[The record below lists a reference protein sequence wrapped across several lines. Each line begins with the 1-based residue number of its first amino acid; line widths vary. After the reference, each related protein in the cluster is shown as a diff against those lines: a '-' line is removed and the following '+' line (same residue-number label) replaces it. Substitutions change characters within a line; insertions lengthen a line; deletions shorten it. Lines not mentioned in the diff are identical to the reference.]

1 MKILHTSDWH
11 LGRTFHGTSLH
22 DVSERFIDE
31 LIATVAEENIDA
43 VLISG
48 DVYDNATP
56 STETIQLLNRAL
68 TGLVAVGA
76 QVIFSSGNHDS
87 PRRLGFGAELFATA
101 GVHIMT
107 RCEQAWQHPVIL
119 SKDGVRVGVY
129 AIPYLN
135 PRYHGPVLGAEP
147 THAGVL
153 GAVTERIRENI
164 AELRKEG
171 GLDYSIAL
179 AHAFITRAPAAREQ
193 EDTGGEQTALTEPAR
208 SDSERDISIGGVEAA
223 PASLFDGIDYTA
235 LGHLHGRQRV
245 SDTIRYSGSPLAFS
259 FSEENHVKGAWL
271 LTLTR
276 DAGGVSA
283 SIDPINWDTTLH
295 LKTLRGT
302 LTELLNNP
310 AFEPYEDAFCRIYL
324 EQENRPLNPVEQ
336 LRKRFPHIASFE
348 FRSTVE
354 QVQRSPYHR
363 TRENITPQVMCREFY
378 AYVRGAPLSEREEE
392 ILTAIIEEATE
403 PGGDAADS
411 KASACSSTD

>member
-1 MKILHTSDWH
+1 M
-11 LGRTFHGTSLH
+11 
-22 DVSERFIDE
+22 
-31 LIATVAEENIDA
+31 
-43 VLISG
+43 
-48 DVYDNATP
+48 
-56 STETIQLLNRAL
+56 
-68 TGLVAVGA
+68 
-76 QVIFSSGNHDS
+76 
-87 PRRLGFGAELFATA
+87 
-101 GVHIMT
+101 
-107 RCEQAWQHPVIL
+107 
-119 SKDGVRVGVY
+119 
-129 AIPYLN
+129 
-135 PRYHGPVLGAEP
+135 
-147 THAGVL
+147 
-153 GAVTERIRENI
+153 
-164 AELRKEG
+164 
-171 GLDYSIAL
+171 
-179 AHAFITRAPAAREQ
+179 
-193 EDTGGEQTALTEPAR
+193 
-208 SDSERDISIGGVEAA
+208 EAA

-283 SIDPINWDTTLH
+283 SIDPINWDTTLP

>member
-68 TGLVAVGA
+68 TGLVAAGA

-119 SKDGVRVGVY
+119 TKDGVRVGVY

-135 PRYHGPVLGAEP
+135 PRYHGPILGAEP

-171 GLDYSIAL
+171 GLDYSIVL

-193 EDTGGEQTALTEPAR
+193 EDTGGEQTALTEPDR

-259 FSEENHVKGAWL
+259 FSEENHVKGAWV

-295 LKTLRGT
+295 LKTLCGT

-336 LRKRFPHIASFE
+336 LRKRFPHIA
-348 FRSTVE
+348 
-354 QVQRSPYHR
+354 
-363 TRENITPQVMCREFY
+363 
-378 AYVRGAPLSEREEE
+378 
-392 ILTAIIEEATE
+392 
-403 PGGDAADS
+403 
-411 KASACSSTD
+411 